1 MPNSPLDG
9 SFESSKKR
17 LKPKWG
23 LAIFALFATIIG
35 GGVFAIN
42 IAINTGTAGNVEFGQ
57 GVATVVACDEDVI
70 VTPTSIF
77 DGAAFILDSI
87 IVSNL
92 DQASCSNKTLIVK
105 ALDSNP
111 SVIAEAS
118 TQVPSGSATDYSIT
132 FDPAA
137 SPTATAVEKITV
149 ESQN

>member
-9 SFESSKKR
+9 SFEKSNRKI
-17 LKPKWG
+17 KPRWV
-23 LAIFALFATIIG
+23 LAIFALFATVIG

-42 IAINTGTAGNVEFGQ
+42 IAINTGTGGVEFGQ
-57 GVATVVACDEDVI
+57 GVASVVACDRDVI

-77 DGAAFILDSI
+77 DGEAFILASI
-87 IVSNL
+87 VVSNL

-105 ALDSNP
+105 ALDGIS

-118 TQVPSGSATDYSIT
+118 TAVPSGEATDFAVTLS
-132 FDPAA
+132 PAA
-137 SPTATAVEKITV
+137 SPAATAVTKITV

>member
-9 SFESSKKR
+9 SFEKSNRKI
-17 LKPKWG
+17 KPRWV
-23 LAIFALFATIIG
+23 LAIFALFATVIG

-42 IAINTGTAGNVEFGQ
+42 IAINTGTGGGVEFGQ
-57 GVATVVACDEDVI
+57 GVASVLACDADVI

-77 DGAAFILDSI
+77 DGEAFILASI
-87 IVSNL
+87 VVSDL

-105 ALDSNP
+105 ALDVNP

-118 TQVPSGSATDYSIT
+118 TAVPSGEATDFAVTLS
-132 FDPAA
+132 PAA
-137 SPTATAVEKITV
+137 SPAATAVTKITV